1 MMRDSKI
8 GRQLTVKGIVTPSDW
23 DDDGNVT
30 AVVVSTPSEE
40 EYLVERSDLTE
51 ELLGLLG
58 AELVVTGTIG
68 PEKRGIK
75 TIAVRRYELLEEDEE
90 EEELE
95 EEEEFYEEKEFSDK
109 EFPEEEEEEEEFED
123 EEKEW

>member
-95 EEEEFYEEKEFSDK
+95 EEEEFYEEKEFSDE
-109 EFPEEEEEEEEFED
+109 EFPEEEEELEEEE

>member
-75 TIAVRRYELLEEDEE
+75 TIAVRRYELLEDEE
-90 EEELE
+90 EEQEEEPE
-95 EEEEFYEEKEFSDK
+95 EEEEFYEEKEFSDE
-109 EFPEEEEEEEEFED
+109 EFPEEEEELED
-123 EEKEW
+123 EEEEW

>member
-1 MMRDSKI
+1 MRDSKI

-95 EEEEFYEEKEFSDK
+95 EEEEFYEEKEFSDE
-109 EFPEEEEEEEEFED
+109 EFPEEEEELEEEE

>member
-95 EEEEFYEEKEFSDK
+95 EEEEFYEEKEFSDE
-109 EFPEEEEEEEEFED
+109 EFPEEEEELEEE